1 MKQSFH
7 DFLTTQNV
15 DTAVIQEA
23 ALLYLGEATDDL
35 PPDEMRSTV
44 AEKVGDSTL
53 VERALEQFRHDP
65 ALTEKVLQTML
76 AQAWDRP
83 GEEERIRRAFTAA
96 RKKLPIIDPLLI
108 GIAALYCL
116 YLSAHFFH
124 VAATG
129 DTTKTTMTEKH
140 GADGSYE
147 KTTAV
152 ETTPPAPPASPA
164 SAVGSLFSVLIKKGS
179 KEGE

>member
-1 MKQSFH
+1 MKQSFN

-15 DTAVIQEA
+15 DSAVIQEA

-35 PPDEMRSTV
+35 SPDEMRSTV
-44 AEKVGDSTL
+44 AEKVGDSAL
-53 VERALEQFRHDP
+53 VESALEQFRHDP
-65 ALTEKVLQTML
+65 ALTEKVLQTLL

-83 GEEERIRRAFTAA
+83 GEEDRIRRVFNSAK
-96 RKKLPIIDPLLI
+96 KKLPIIDPLLI
-108 GIAALYCL
+108 GIGALYCL

-129 DTTKTTMTEKH
+129 DATKTTTIEKH

-147 KTTAV
+147 KTTTV
-152 ETTPPAPPASPA
+152 ETTPPALPASPA
-164 SAVGSLFSVLIKKGS
+164 SAVGSLFSVLIKKES
-179 KEGE
+179 KQGE